1 MTNEPTRA
9 STANPYLRSSQVY
22 GMAAICLVAGLAIG
36 YLVRESQSPA
46 SQGQLAAN
54 SAATSSA
61 GAVSGVQMPG
71 TEPMKQMAAMQAPPA
86 ANGAPAS
93 PHAGSMGGGR
103 MPTLEEMKQMA
114 DKQAAPL
121 LEKLKSDPNNSA
133 ELMQVAAIY
142 HSTHQFREAADYY
155 GKAVQADP
163 KNVTART
170 KLATSLYRS
179 GDVDGAIAQL
189 NRALGYAPTD
199 SNALFDLGMI
209 RLQGKQDGQGA
220 LAAWRQLLKT
230 NPQMS
235 SERRAQVQKLMAD
248 VMTTLSD
255 QHALEGGRTNDGH
268 KTNSY

>member
-1 MTNEPTRA
+1 MRA
-9 STANPYLRSSQVY
+9 TQVY
-22 GMAAICLVAGLAIG
+22 AMAAVSLVAGLAIG
-36 YLVRESQSPA
+36 YLLQGSQSPISA
-46 SQGQLAAN
+46 KQP
-54 SAATSSA
+54 AATSASAPSGRGVSDGQMPSA
-61 GAVSGVQMPG
+61 GKMG
-71 TEPMKQMAAMQAPPA
+71 QMAQQPA
-86 ANGAPAS
+86 VNGASGS
-93 PHAGSMGGGR
+93 PHPGAIAGGR
-103 MPTLEEMKQMA
+103 MPTLQEMKQMA

-142 HSTHQFREAADYY
+142 HSAHQFKEAADYY

-189 NRALGYAPTD
+189 NWALSYDPKDA
-199 SNALFDLGMI
+199 NALFDLGMI

-220 LAAWRQLLKT
+220 VAAWQELLKT

-235 SERRAQVQKLMAD
+235 SERRDQVQKLMAN
-248 VMTTLSD
+248 VLTTLSD
-255 QHALEGGRTNDGH
+255 QHAMEGGRSNDGH
-268 KTNSY
+268 KSNSY